1 MVLIL
6 SFFAFSCSGGYENSS
21 LSFKLP
27 ENFLADE
34 SSSSVTNIYSL
45 KISLSGDFSSEK
57 EWIIDDSFYNSQSA
71 GTFKIEDL
79 PSGKKIFLLA
89 EILQNES
96 LIYVSYSVPIELLPG
111 ENDISISMHKVEI
124 TDSDRGGDSSDVES
138 GDSSGETGGS
148 TESGDPSGETGTSG
162 ESGGSSGETG
172 TSGESGDSS
181 GETGTSGES
190 GGSSGET
197 GTSGESGDSS
207 GETGTSGE
215 SGGSSGE
222 TGTSGESGDSS
233 GETGTSGE
241 SGGSS
246 GETGTSGE
254 SGDSSGETGGSTE
267 SGGSS
272 GETDTSTQSQT
283 VSENFVKVTGGIIQG
298 TSQTNNYT
306 GVFIEGRTVTLSDFY
321 ISNIEVTQ
329 DLYAR
334 YMANQKVTVDGTEY
348 TLSSNPSWCLNSNS
362 DYLTV
367 DNQDNRP
374 VDNVT
379 WYDAVYFCNVR
390 SYTENLT
397 PAYTITV
404 TDVTKIDENDDDC
417 TEYRITGAS
426 VSLVDGANG
435 YRLPTEAEWEFAA
448 RGGDTSKDAWN
459 FRYSGASTSLTS
471 YDNNAAKKDAALDAV
486 GWYAY
491 NNNGG
496 TTGESDC
503 TNEVSGNGSHEV
515 AQKKANA
522 LGLYDMSG
530 NVFEW
535 CYDCYSSSIST
546 GNVTDPKVETTSES
560 DNRVLRGGCWGY
572 DADCSSVFYRG
583 YYAAP
588 STMDSGGGFRLARSC
603 TSSSN

>member
-148 TESGDPSGETGTSG
+148 TESGG
-162 ESGGSSGETG
+162 
-172 TSGESGDSS
+172 SS

-197 GTSGESGDSS
+197 GGST
-207 GETGTSGE
+207 E

-222 TGTSGESGDSS
+222 TGTSGESGDH
-233 GETGTSGE
+233 
-241 SGGSS
+241 S

-254 SGDSSGETGGSTE
+254 SGDHSGETGTSGE

-298 TSQTNNYT
+298 ASQTNNYT

-329 DLYAR
+329 NLYAR
-334 YMANQKVTVDGTEY
+334 YMANQKVNVDGTEY

-362 DYLTV
+362 GYLTV

-390 SYTENLT
+390 SYAENLT

-471 YDNNAAKKDAALDAV
+471 YDGNAAKKDAALDAV

-491 NNNGG
+491 NNKGG

-503 TNEVSGNGSHEV
+503 TNEASGNGSHEV

-522 LGLYDMSG
+522 LWLYDMSG